1 MTYSFSSPTDA
12 ELENLVK
19 QAFEAMPVADQSRLS
34 LIEKQVLEN
43 AGRLDQRKNLNLIPW
58 WIVLLLGGSFAMA
71 AWWGGDYLFNDGEV
85 EQQEE
90 KTHMSIQLETSENK
104 KLQVTKEA
112 ESDEVYIDDDS
123 PVIYQREV
131 F

>member
-1 MTYSFSSPTDA
+1 MTHNFASPTDA

-19 QAFEAMPVADQSRLS
+19 QAFAAMPAADQSRLS

-43 AGRLDQRKNLNLIPW
+43 ASRPGQRKSLNKVPW

-71 AWWGGDYLFNDGEV
+71 AWWGGDYLFNDVEV
-85 EQQEE
+85 EQQRDE
-90 KTHMSIQLETSENK
+90 THTPIQVETSKNK
-104 KLQVTKEA
+104 SAQVTKEA
-112 ESDEVYIDDDS
+112 DGDGVYIDDES
-123 PVIYQREV
+123 PVIYQRES